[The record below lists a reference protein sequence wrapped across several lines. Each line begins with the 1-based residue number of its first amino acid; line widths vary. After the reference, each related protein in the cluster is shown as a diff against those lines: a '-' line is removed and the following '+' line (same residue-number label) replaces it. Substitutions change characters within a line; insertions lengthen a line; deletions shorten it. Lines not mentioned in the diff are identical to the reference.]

1 MGILNCKGEKK
12 CMYNNYLTMSVV
24 YGVMVLIAVDATIV
38 ARSED
43 RIRFIFNLLSELND
57 LLIHLKRERYSM
69 YCML

>member
-24 YGVMVLIAVDATIV
+24 YGVMVLITVEATIV

-43 RIRFIFNLLSELND
+43 RIKIIFHLLSELND
-57 LLIHLKRERYSM
+57 LLIHLKRERYNV